1 MLTLKDTT
9 YVWNNAGLQSA
20 LKASPDGEGIE
31 IVSDFRA
38 APAAVQAAMLQQ
50 SHAEG
55 VKEGERQAAHDAAL
69 AERKRIR
76 DISAVA
82 PGGWRDPAA
91 KLAIAAG
98 ISVEEFAYKLTMDAI
113 AGGKPLPAP
122 NSSHIH

>member
-9 YVWNNAGLQSA
+9 YVWNNVGLQSA
-20 LKASPDGEGIE
+20 LKASPDGQGVE
-31 IVSDFRA
+31 IVSDLRE
-38 APAAVQAAMLQQ
+38 APLEVQAAMVNQAR
-50 SHAEG
+50 AEA
-55 VKEGERQAAHDAAL
+55 VKEGERQAAHEAVL

-76 DISAVA
+76 DICAVA

-91 KLAIAAG
+91 KLAVAAG
-98 ISVEEFAYKLTMDAI
+98 ISVEEFAYKLTMDAL